1 MIKITELSHELI
13 KRKGKSNISI
23 DMTVGRGKD
32 TLFLSK
38 VSNFVYGFDIQKK
51 AIEETKKLLKEFD
64 VTNVKLIEDDH
75 QFVLN
80 YVKENIDLAIY
91 NLGYLPSSDKL
102 IKTNPTSTLSSL
114 KSLLSILNKDG
125 LILIVLYPHNLE
137 EISVIRDFSSSLS
150 SDYDVLE
157 YKILNKKN
165 SPFIIEIKKVV
176 S

>member
-13 KRKGKSNISI
+13 RKKEKINISI
-23 DMTVGRGKD
+23 DMTCGRGND

-38 VSNFVYGFDIQKK
+38 VSNFVYSFDIQKE
-51 AIEETKKLLKEFD
+51 AIEETKKLLAEFNI
-64 VTNVKLIEDDH
+64 TNVKLIEDDH

-102 IKTNPTSTLSSL
+102 IKTNSTSTLSSL
-114 KSLLSILNKDG
+114 KSLISILNNEG
-125 LILIVLYPHNLE
+125 LILIVLYPHNPE

-150 SDYDVLE
+150 SDFDVLE